1 MKNCGLPGGAFA
13 ALVILLARL
22 FGGDTVDGAL
32 ARIGG
37 VFTSDPG
44 MAVWIG
50 GLFAMLVLAVPV
62 GYVFCRLDHR
72 NAGEKGE
79 GLR

>member
-1 MKNCGLPGGAFA
+1 MRNCGIPGGVFA
-13 ALVILLARL
+13 ALVVLLARL

-50 GLFAMLVLAVPV
+50 GLFVMLVLAVPV
-62 GYVFCRLDHR
+62 GYVFFRLDHR
-72 NAGEKGE
+72 HEGEKE
-79 GLR
+79 DGLR